1 MTDQI
6 EGEGPKKKFFF
17 FFFRNN
23 SEVSHCHAW
32 DDIISLTKFKGMG
45 EISGLILDNLSLV

>member
-1 MTDQI
+1 MTVRI
-6 EGEGPKKKFFF
+6 EGEGQKKI